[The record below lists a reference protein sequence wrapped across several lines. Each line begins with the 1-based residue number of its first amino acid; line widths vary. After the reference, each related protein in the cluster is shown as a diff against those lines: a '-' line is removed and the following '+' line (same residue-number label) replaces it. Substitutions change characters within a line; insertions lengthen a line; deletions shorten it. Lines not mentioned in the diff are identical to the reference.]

1 MNRNKKIAQLHYEW
15 RKEEAKR
22 LNKEKKEKSNTE
34 K

>member
-22 LNKEKKEKSNTE
+22 LKEKKEKSNTE